1 MSKISKGDIVIV
13 HKPLDVWEHPIWVA
27 DMDKYDGKI
36 FVVSDVFGDNTA
48 LLSND
53 DSFSF
58 FNINWL
64 QLVKEETEEV
74 FDKTD
79 ISCIW

>member
-1 MSKISKGDIVIV
+1 MNKISKGDVVVV

-36 FVVSDVFGDNTA
+36 FVVFDVFSDNTA

-64 QLVKEETEEV
+64 QPVKEETEEV

>member
-1 MSKISKGDIVIV
+1 MGKISKGDIVIV
-13 HKPLDVWEHPIWVA
+13 HKPLDVWEHPIWVE

-36 FVVSDVFGDNTA
+36 FVVSDIFGDNTA
-48 LLSND
+48 LISND
-53 DSFSF
+53 DSFF
-58 FNINWL
+58 FSNINWL
-64 QLVKEETEEV
+64 QPIKEETEEV

>member
-13 HKPLDVWEHPIWVA
+13 HKPLDVWEHPIWVE

-48 LLSND
+48 LISND
-53 DSFSF
+53 DSFF
-58 FNINWL
+58 FSNINWL
-64 QLVKEETEEV
+64 QPVKEETEEV

>member
-1 MSKISKGDIVIV
+1 MNKISKGDIVIV
-13 HKPLDVWEHPIWVA
+13 HKPLDVWEHPIWVE
-27 DMDKYDGKI
+27 DLDKYDGKI
-36 FVVSDVFGDNTA
+36 FVVFDVFGDNTA

-53 DSFSF
+53 DLFFFS
-58 FNINWL
+58 NINWL
-64 QLVKEETEEV
+64 QPVKEETEEV

>member
-1 MSKISKGDIVIV
+1 MSKISKGDVVIV
-13 HKPLDVWEHPIWVA
+13 HKPLDVWEHPIWVE

-36 FVVSDVFGDNTA
+36 FVVSDVFVDNTA
-48 LLSND
+48 LISND
-53 DSFSF
+53 DSFIFS
-58 FNINWL
+58 NINWL
-64 QLVKEETEEV
+64 QPVKEETEEV

>member
-1 MSKISKGDIVIV
+1 MSKISKGDVVIV
-13 HKPLDVWEHPIWVA
+13 HKPLDACEHPIWVE

-36 FVVSDVFGDNTA
+36 FVVSDVFSDNTA

-53 DSFSF
+53 DSFIFS
-58 FNINWL
+58 NINWL
-64 QLVKEETEEV
+64 QPIKEETEEV

>member
-1 MSKISKGDIVIV
+1 MNKISKGDVVIV

-36 FVVSDVFGDNTA
+36 FVVFDVFSDNTA

-64 QLVKEETEEV
+64 QPVEEETEEA